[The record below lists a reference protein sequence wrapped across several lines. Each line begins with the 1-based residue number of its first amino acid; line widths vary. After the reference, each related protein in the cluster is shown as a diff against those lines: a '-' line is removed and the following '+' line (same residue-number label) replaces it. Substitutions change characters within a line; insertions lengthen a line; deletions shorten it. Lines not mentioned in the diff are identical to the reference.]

1 MDDSIRKQIK
11 PGANVLVTQQI
22 PHRDRTWT
30 NEVRGTVVSYEQKE
44 TGSWFAHS
52 KNDKLWLDRL
62 TLRKPDGELLT
73 LNLDDY
79 SRVQVE
85 ESKEPAPSETTP
97 RAGH

>member
-1 MDDSIRKQIK
+1 MDDSLRKQIK
-11 PGANVLVTQQI
+11 AGANVLVTQQI

-30 NEVRGTVVSYEQKE
+30 NEVRGTVVSYEQKQ

-62 TLRKPDGELLT
+62 TVRKPDGELLT

-85 ESKEPAPSETTP
+85 ESKQSTAESTAKNE
-97 RAGH
+97 H